1 MDLTFKRCSGLK
13 WNFACFDHKGNFSK
27 CQSFII
33 FLSLLISSNARN
45 PQTVMWVVIFFSF
58 SSRLYAFYIRRTWFF
73 FFLPLIS
80 NINLSDHNAQ
90 TLQPTLSQRVLP
102 FTLPFSCMSIRC
114 KNLLLGFKIMCK
126 SSSWAFCS
134 SLETLVIQ
142 MTWVHSHDGYPK
154 ESFMFDVSEE
164 SGWGDDDLTSVSAQ
178 FRIVEMSFTRC
189 YNSSSPNTCSSSTE
203 HLIGSTVFW
212 SCGVT

>member
-13 WNFACFDHKGNFSK
+13 WNFACFDNKGNFSK

-58 SSRLYAFYIRRTWFF
+58 SSRLYVFFIRRTWFF
-73 FFLPLIS
+73 FFSLPLIS

-134 SLETLVIQ
+134 SPGNI
-142 MTWVHSHDGYPK
+142 SNP
-154 ESFMFDVSEE
+154 
-164 SGWGDDDLTSVSAQ
+164 DDLSAQ
-178 FRIVEMSFTRC
+178 PRRIPKGILHVWCFRRIWVRRRWFNQC
-189 YNSSSPNTCSSSTE
+189 QC
-203 HLIGSTVFW
+203 TV
-212 SCGVT
+212 